1 MGSRH
6 HLIAIISNSS
16 DATADYFERFIVEN
30 GEPLVRIDTD
40 RFAQSDLNFHLV
52 DGHVSSCCF
61 ATDGQTHRFE
71 EISAIYYRRPRPPKL
86 PDHLSPE
93 VRRWAESEYR
103 RAWGGLLHGA
113 AGAKWVNHPLANSS
127 ASYKPEQLLRAL
139 KMGLSVPDSL
149 ITNNENAAR
158 RFCEGLNWDVVA
170 KPLGYGDIGG
180 TDPTGE
186 DVVYTNLLNPSLDS
200 DLALVANC
208 PTMFQKHISK
218 QLDVRVTIAGEQCI
232 AVALHSQD
240 NPISAV
246 DCRRNEMRE
255 MRYSATELPT
265 TISDSLVRLTRSY
278 GLHFAAIDL
287 ALDRVGSYWF
297 LELNPS
303 GQWAWLEQTI
313 GVPISAALFECLR
326 SH

>member
-6 HLIAIISNSS
+6 HLIAIISNSN
-16 DATADYFERFIVEN
+16 DATADFFERFIVES

-40 RFAQSDLNFHLV
+40 RLAQSNLNFHLA
-52 DGHVSSCCF
+52 DGDVLSCCF

-71 EISAIYYRRPRPPKL
+71 EISAIYYRRPRPPEL
-86 PDHLSPE
+86 PEDLSPE
-93 VRRWAESEYR
+93 LRRWAESEYR

-113 AGAKWVNHPLANSS
+113 VGAKWVNHPLANSS
-127 ASYKPEQLLRAL
+127 ASYKPEQLLRAV
-139 KMGLSVPDSL
+139 KIGLAVPDTL
-149 ITNNENAAR
+149 ITNEENAAR
-158 RFCEGLNWDVVA
+158 RFCEGLHWDVVA

-180 TDPTGE
+180 IDLTEGN
-186 DVVYTNLLNPSLDS
+186 VVYTHLVNPTLDS

-208 PTMFQKHISK
+208 PTMFQKRISK
-218 QLDVRVTIAGEQCI
+218 QFDVRVTIAGEKCI
-232 AVALHSQD
+232 VVALHSQD
-240 NPISAV
+240 NPIIAL

-265 TISDSLVRLTRSY
+265 KISDSLVRLTRSY

-287 ALDRVGSYWF
+287 ALDRVVSYWF

-313 GVPISAALFECLR
+313 GVPISAALLECLR